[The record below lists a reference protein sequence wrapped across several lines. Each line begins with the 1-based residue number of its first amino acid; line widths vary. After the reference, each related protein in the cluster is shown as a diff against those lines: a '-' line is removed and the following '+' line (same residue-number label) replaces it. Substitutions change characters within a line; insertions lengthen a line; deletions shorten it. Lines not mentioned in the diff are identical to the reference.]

1 MQMKGRYM
9 GQKIVAMILAGGKGT
24 RLEALTKK
32 VAKPAV
38 SFGAKYRIIDF
49 PLSNCAN
56 SHIDTVGV
64 LMQYESVSLDEY
76 IGNGEKW
83 GLNGV
88 RSLTTTLA
96 PRQTEEGLSWYKGTA
111 DAIYANVDF
120 LDQCDPQYVL
130 ILSGDHIYS
139 TTYDEMLKEHIEKN
153 AECTISVYEVPI
165 EEASRFGILV
175 ADKNGKIIEF
185 QEKPARPT
193 SNLASMGIYVFNW
206 KTLRRALIKDAQNE
220 DSDHDFGKNIIPM
233 LLGEGKKLIA
243 YKYKGY
249 WKDVGTIK
257 SLHEANMDLI
267 GENVDLDFDKIM
279 GGLKIYSADTSTTPQ
294 YIGKSAAISG
304 SLVNQGAVVLGK
316 VNKSVISDG
325 VLIERGA
332 TVEYS
337 VVMPGVTIEKNAV
350 VRNAVV
356 APDSIVFAGDVVEGK
371 DGDIVLYSR
380 KVKAHE

>member
-1 MQMKGRYM
+1 M

-56 SHIDTVGV
+56 SHINTVGV

-88 RSLTTTLA
+88 RSLTTMLT
-96 PRQTEEGLSWYKGTA
+96 PRQTEEGLSWFKGTA
-111 DAIYANVDF
+111 DAIYANIDF
-120 LDQCDPQYVL
+120 LDQCDPEYVL

-139 TTYDEMLKEHIEKN
+139 TTYDEMLQKHIDNN
-153 AECTISVYEVPI
+153 AECTIAVYEVPI

-175 ADKNGKIIEF
+175 TDKKDKIIEF
-185 QEKPARPT
+185 QEKPAHPI
-193 SNLASMGIYVFNW
+193 SNLASMGIYIFNY
-206 KTLRRALIKDAQNE
+206 KTLRKALIKDAQDE
-220 DSDHDFGKNIIPM
+220 SSSHDFGKNIIPM

-243 YKYKGY
+243 YKYQGY

-267 GENVDLDFDKIM
+267 GENTDLDFNKIM
-279 GGLKIYSADTSTTPQ
+279 GGLKIYSADNPTPPQ
-294 YIGKSAAISG
+294 YIGKNSSVSG
-304 SLVNQGAVVLGK
+304 SLVNQGAVILGK
-316 VNKSVISDG
+316 VKKSVISDG
-325 VLIERGA
+325 VYIEKGA
-332 TVEYS
+332 VVENS
-337 VVMPGVTIEKNAV
+337 VVMPNALIQKNAV

-356 APDSIVFAGDVVEGK
+356 APDSIVFEKDEVVAKEGEV
-371 DGDIVLYSR
+371 VLYAR

>member
-1 MQMKGRYM
+1 M
-9 GQKIVAMILAGGKGT
+9 GQKMVAMILAGGKGT

-111 DAIYANVDF
+111 DAIYANIDF
-120 LDQCDPQYVL
+120 LDQCDPEYVL

-139 TTYDEMLKEHIEKN
+139 TTYDEMLRKHIENN

-175 ADKNGKIIEF
+175 ADKNDKIVEF
-185 QEKPARPT
+185 QEKPAHPT
-193 SNLASMGIYVFNW
+193 SNLASMGIYIFTYR
-206 KTLRRALIKDAQNE
+206 TLRRALIKDTQNE
-220 DSDHDFGKNIIPM
+220 KSDHDFGKNIIPM

-267 GENVDLDFDKIM
+267 GENTDLDYEKIM
-279 GGLKIYSADTSTTPQ
+279 GGLKIYSADTYTTPQ
-294 YIGKSAAISG
+294 YVGKSASVTG
-304 SLVNQGAVVLGK
+304 SLVNQGAVILGK
-316 VNKSVISDG
+316 VKNSVISDG
-325 VLIERGA
+325 VIIEKGA
-332 TVEYS
+332 SVKNS
-337 VVMPGVTIEKNAV
+337 VVMPNVHIHKGALV
-350 VRNAVV
+350 VNAVV
-356 APDSIVFAGDVVEGK
+356 APDSVIFENDEVVGEGDNV
-371 DGDIVLYSR
+371 VLYAR

>member
-1 MQMKGRYM
+1 M

-32 VAKPAV
+32 IAKPAV

-111 DAIYANVDF
+111 DAIYANIDF

-139 TTYDEMLKEHIEKN
+139 TTYDGMLEEHIKKN
-153 AECTISVYEVPI
+153 ADCTISVYEVPI

-175 ADKNGKIIEF
+175 ADKNGKIVEF
-185 QEKPARPT
+185 QEKPAHPT
-193 SNLASMGIYVFNW
+193 SNLASMGIYIFSYRV
-206 KTLRRALIKDAQNE
+206 LRRALIKDAANE
-220 DSDHDFGKNIIPM
+220 ESDHDFGKNIIPM

-257 SLHEANMDLI
+257 SLHDANMDLI
-267 GENVDLDFDKIM
+267 NDNVDINFDKIM
-279 GGLKIYSADTSTTPQ
+279 AGLKIYSADTPSYPQ
-294 YIGKSAAISG
+294 YIGKNASVSD
-304 SLVNQGAVVLGK
+304 SLINQGAVILGK
-316 VNKSVISDG
+316 VSKSVISNE
-325 VLIERGA
+325 VEIAKGA
-332 TVEYS
+332 VVES
-337 VVMPGVTIEKNAV
+337 TVVMPGAVIEKNAV
-350 VRNAVV
+350 VRNAVI
-356 APDSIVFAGDVVEGK
+356 APDSIVFEGDVVEAPEGEV
-371 DGDIVLYSR
+371 VLYSR

>member
-1 MQMKGRYM
+1 MS
-9 GQKIVAMILAGGKGT
+9 QKIVAMILAGGKGT

-111 DAIYANVDF
+111 DAIYANIDF

-139 TTYDEMLKEHIEKN
+139 TTYDAMLEQHIEKN
-153 AECTISVYEVPI
+153 ADCTIAVYEVPI

-175 ADKNGKIIEF
+175 ADKKDRIVEF
-185 QEKPARPT
+185 QEKPAHPT
-193 SNLASMGIYVFNW
+193 SNLASMGIYIFSYRV
-206 KTLRRALIKDAQNE
+206 LRRALLKDAQNE
-220 DSDHDFGKNIIPM
+220 NSDHDFGKNIIPM
-233 LLGEGKKLIA
+233 LLSEGKILTA

-267 GENVDLDFDKIM
+267 SDKVDLNFDKIM
-279 GGLKIYSADTSTTPQ
+279 GGLKIYSADTWSTPQ
-294 YIGKSAAISG
+294 YIGKSASLSD
-304 SLVNQGAVVLGK
+304 SLVNQGAVILGK
-316 VNKSVISDG
+316 VKKSVISDG
-325 VLIERGA
+325 VYIERGA
-332 TVEYS
+332 VVEDS
-337 VVMPGVTIEKNAV
+337 VVMPNVTIKKNAV
-350 VRNAVV
+350 VKSAVV
-356 APDSIVFAGDVVEGK
+356 APDSVIYEDDRVVGENGNV
-371 DGDIVLYSR
+371 VLYAR

>member
-1 MQMKGRYM
+1 M

-56 SHIDTVGV
+56 SHINTVGV

-111 DAIYANVDF
+111 DAIYANIDF

-139 TTYDEMLKEHIEKN
+139 TTYDGMLEEHIAKN
-153 AECTISVYEVPI
+153 AECTIAVYEVPI

-175 ADKNGKIIEF
+175 ANKDGKIVEF
-185 QEKPARPT
+185 QEKPAHPV
-193 SNLASMGIYVFNW
+193 SNLASMGIYIFNYR
-206 KTLRRALIKDAQNE
+206 TLRRALIKDAQNE
-220 DSDHDFGKNIIPM
+220 ESDHDFGKNIIPM

-243 YKYKGY
+243 YKYEGY

-267 GENVDLDFDKIM
+267 NDNVDINFDKIM
-279 GGLKIYSADTSTTPQ
+279 AGLTIYSADYPSFPQ
-294 YIGKSAAISG
+294 YIGRNASISE
-304 SLVNQGAVVLGK
+304 SLVTQGAVILGK
-316 VNKSVISDG
+316 VSKSVISNEVD
-325 VLIERGA
+325 IAKGA
-332 TVEYS
+332 VVESS
-337 VVMPGVTIEKNAV
+337 VVMPGAKIEKNAV
-350 VRNAVV
+350 VRNAVI
-356 APDSIVFAGDVVEGK
+356 APDSIVFEGDVVEAPEGEV
-371 DGDIVLYSR
+371 VLYSR
-380 KVKAHE
+380 KVKVHE

>member
-1 MQMKGRYM
+1 MLNKN
-9 GQKIVAMILAGGKGT
+9 KVVAMILAGGKGT

-111 DAIYANVDF
+111 DAIYANIDF
-120 LDQCDPQYVL
+120 LDQCDPEYVL

-139 TTYDEMLKEHIEKN
+139 TTYDEMLRKHIENN

-175 ADKNGKIIEF
+175 ADKNDKIVEF
-185 QEKPARPT
+185 QEKPAHPT
-193 SNLASMGIYVFNW
+193 SNLASMGIYIFTYR
-206 KTLRRALIKDAQNE
+206 TLRRALIKDTQNE
-220 DSDHDFGKNIIPM
+220 KSDHDFGKNIIPM

-267 GENVDLDFDKIM
+267 GENTDLDYEKIM
-279 GGLKIYSADTSTTPQ
+279 GGLKIYSADTYTTPQ
-294 YIGKSAAISG
+294 YVGKSASVTG
-304 SLVNQGAVVLGK
+304 SLVNQGAVILGK
-316 VNKSVISDG
+316 VKNSVISDG
-325 VLIERGA
+325 VIIEKGA
-332 TVEYS
+332 SVENS
-337 VVMPGVTIEKNAV
+337 VVMPNVHIHKGALV
-350 VRNAVV
+350 VNAVV
-356 APDSIVFAGDVVEGK
+356 APDSVIFENDEVVGEGDNV
-371 DGDIVLYSR
+371 VLYAR

>member
-1 MQMKGRYM
+1 M

-32 VAKPAV
+32 IAKPAV

-111 DAIYANVDF
+111 DAIYANIDF

-139 TTYDEMLKEHIEKN
+139 TTYDAMLEEHIAKN

-175 ADKNGKIIEF
+175 ANKDGKIIEF
-185 QEKPARPT
+185 QEKPAHPT
-193 SNLASMGIYVFNW
+193 SNLASMGIYIFNYR
-206 KTLRRALIKDAQNE
+206 TLRRALIKDAQDE
-220 DSDHDFGKNIIPM
+220 KSDHDFGKNIIPM
-233 LLGEGKKLIA
+233 LLNEGKKLIA
-243 YKYKGY
+243 YKYQGY

-267 GENVDLDFDKIM
+267 NESVDINFDKIM
-279 GGLKIYSADTSTTPQ
+279 AGLKIYSADTPSYPQ
-294 YIGKSAAISG
+294 YIGKNAAISD
-304 SLVNQGAVVLGK
+304 SLVNQGAVILGK
-316 VNKSVISDG
+316 VSKSVISNE
-325 VLIERGA
+325 VTIEKGA
-332 TVEYS
+332 VVESS
-337 VVMPGVTIEKNAV
+337 VVMPGATIEKNAV
-350 VRNAVV
+350 VRNAVI
-356 APDSIVFAGDVVEGK
+356 APDSIVFENDVVEAPEGEV
-371 DGDIVLYSR
+371 VLYSR

>member
-1 MQMKGRYM
+1 M

-64 LMQYESVSLDEY
+64 LVQYESVSLDEY

-96 PRQTEEGLSWYKGTA
+96 PRQIEEGMTWYKGTA
-111 DAIYANVDF
+111 DAIYANIDF

-139 TTYDEMLKEHIEKN
+139 TTYDGMLEDHISKN

-185 QEKPARPT
+185 QEKPAHPT
-193 SNLASMGIYVFNW
+193 SNLASMGIYIFNY
-206 KTLRRALIKDAQNE
+206 KTLRRALIKDAQDEN
-220 DSDHDFGKNIIPM
+220 SDHDFGKNIIPM

-267 GENVDLDFDKIM
+267 SDDVDLNFDSIM
-279 GGLKIYSADTSTTPQ
+279 GGLKIYSADAPTTPQ
-294 YIGKSAAISG
+294 YVGKDASISD
-304 SLVNQGAVVLGK
+304 SLINQGAVVLGK
-316 VNKSVISDG
+316 VKKSVISNE
-325 VLIERGA
+325 VYIEKGA
-332 TVEYS
+332 KVENS
-337 VVMPGVTIEKNAV
+337 VVMPGVLIKKNAV
-350 VRNAVV
+350 VKNAVI
-356 APDSIVFAGDVVEGK
+356 APDSIVYEK
-371 DGDIVLYSR
+371 DEVIGEDGQVVLYAR

>member
-1 MQMKGRYM
+1 MP
-9 GQKIVAMILAGGKGT
+9 QKIVAMILAGGKGT

-64 LMQYESVSLDEY
+64 LMQYESVTLDEY

-120 LDQCDPQYVL
+120 LDQCNPQYVL

-139 TTYDEMLKEHIEKN
+139 TTYDEMLEEHIEKN

-175 ADKNGKIIEF
+175 ADKNGRIVEF
-185 QEKPARPT
+185 QEKPAHPT
-193 SNLASMGIYVFNW
+193 SNLASMGIYIFTYKV
-206 KTLRRALIKDAQNE
+206 LRRALIKDAQNE

-267 GENVDLDFDKIM
+267 GENLDLDFDKIM
-279 GGLKIYSADTSTTPQ
+279 GGLKIYSADTYTTPQ
-294 YIGKSAAISG
+294 YIGKAASATG
-304 SLVNQGAVVLGK
+304 SLINQGAVVLGK
-316 VNKSVISDG
+316 VNKAVISDG
-325 VLIERGA
+325 VLIEKGA

-337 VVMPGVTIEKNAV
+337 VVMPGARIEKNAV
-350 VRNAVV
+350 VKNAVI
-356 APDSIVFAGDVVEGK
+356 APDSIVFANDVVEGL